1 MADISKLQINGTT
14 YDLKDSVARAAV
26 SNLETAV
33 SSSLTFKGVINNDTD
48 LEGIVMSAAQNVGDT
63 YKIGTNFISNQY
75 GPLQNGDM
83 FVCIGI
89 MDWTVLQNNIDVFTG
104 ATTEYGGM
112 TGLVPAPSTEDKN
125 KYLAGD
131 GTWKKVNTDIQLGS
145 ISDLIQ
151 D

>member
-26 SNLETAV
+26 STLETAL
-33 SSSLTFKGVINNDTD
+33 SSSLTFRGVINNNEE
-48 LEGIVMSAAQNVGDT
+48 LNNLIWNPKVSVGDT
-63 YKIGTNFISNQY
+63 YKVSQSFTNEIY
-75 GPLQNGDM
+75 GPLQSGDM
-83 FVCIGI
+83 FVCIGE
-89 MDWTVLQNNIDVFTG
+89 MEWTVLQNNIDVFVG
-104 ATTEYGGM
+104 ATTEYPGII
-112 TGLVPAPSTEDKN
+112 GLVPAPSAEDKN

-151 D
+151 G